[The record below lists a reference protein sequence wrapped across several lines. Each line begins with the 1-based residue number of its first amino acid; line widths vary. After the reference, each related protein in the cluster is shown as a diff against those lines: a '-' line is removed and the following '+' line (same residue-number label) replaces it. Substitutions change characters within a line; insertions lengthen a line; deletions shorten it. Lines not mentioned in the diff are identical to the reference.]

1 MASPERNR
9 VLVTAVA
16 ASTAVLVL
24 LVLLVSASTGS
35 RVADNAAR
43 LQWTNATLGTAALA
57 RLAAGQA
64 ATFEHLTEADV
75 VPAGALALADS
86 ELADVTEALDELVAA
101 APDESAESVEGLS
114 EFVDL
119 LASRPVEMDPIDA
132 AFAEQAAGLR
142 AELAEIQNEIEVS
155 QSSFG
160 RVSALLRII
169 VVLILP
175 VSAIVVYRRRAIR
188 QFEAARVQMEAQ
200 VEAEREVTRAKDQ
213 FIAGMSHEI
222 RTPLTA
228 IHGFSEILIDSPPDI
243 SVDRE
248 IVTVINNESG
258 ELGRMVDDF
267 IAASRLDGPG
277 IDVELVPTDLAE
289 VAAQTVDRFRRR
301 GVSIPIRGTSPL
313 ALADAGRTRQV
324 LVNLVS
330 NAIHH
335 GADPISIVLDAEG
348 DTVSCTVIDHG
359 PGVTKEMRERLYSR
373 FIHQGTDVLLTGT
386 LGLGTWV
393 AREFARAMGGTVTDR
408 RVEDE
413 THFTLSLPASR
424 VQVAS
429 SQATTEIGQ
438 LAAGSAS

>member
-16 ASTAVLVL
+16 AATAVLVL

-57 RLAAGQA
+57 RLAAGQVA
-64 ATFEHLTEADV
+64 IFEQLTEADV

-86 ELADVTEALDELVAA
+86 ELVDVTGALDELVTA
-101 APDESAESVEGLS
+101 APAEAAQGLS
-114 EFVDL
+114 DFVDL
-119 LASRPVEMDPIDA
+119 LAIRPVEMDPIDA

-142 AELAEIQNEIEVS
+142 AELASIQSEIEVS

-160 RVSALLRII
+160 RVSALLRVI

-243 SVDRE
+243 EVDRE

-289 VAAQTVDRFRRR
+289 VAAQTVQRFRHR
-301 GVSIPIRGTSPL
+301 GVSIQIRGTSPL
-313 ALADAGRTRQV
+313 ALADAGRARQV
-324 LVNLVS
+324 LVNLVA

-335 GADPISIVLDAEG
+335 GADPISILLDAEG

-359 PGVTKEMRERLYSR
+359 PGVPKEMQERLYSR

-393 AREFARAMGGTVTDR
+393 AREFARAMGGTVTDC
-408 RVEDE
+408 RVDDE
-413 THFTLSLPASR
+413 TRFTLSLPASK
-424 VQVAS
+424 VHVAS
-429 SQATTEIGQ
+429 SEATTDIGRV
-438 LAAGSAS
+438 AAGSAS

>member
-16 ASTAVLVL
+16 ASTAVVVL

-57 RLAAGQA
+57 RLAAGQVA
-64 ATFEHLTEADV
+64 IFEQLTEADV

-86 ELADVTEALDELVAA
+86 ELVDVTGALDELVIAAPAEAA
-101 APDESAESVEGLS
+101 AQGLS
-114 EFVDL
+114 DFVDL
-119 LASRPVEMDPIDA
+119 LAIRPVEMDPIDA

-142 AELAEIQNEIEVS
+142 AELASIQNEIEVS

-200 VEAEREVTRAKDQ
+200 VEAERQVTRAKDQ

-243 SVDRE
+243 GVDRE

-289 VAAQTVDRFRRR
+289 VAAQTVQRFRHR

-313 ALADAGRTRQV
+313 ALADAGRARQV
-324 LVNLVS
+324 LVNLVA

-335 GADPISIVLDAEG
+335 GADPISILLDAEG

-359 PGVTKEMRERLYSR
+359 PGVPKEMQGRLYSR

-393 AREFARAMGGTVTDR
+393 AREFARAMGGTVTDC
-408 RVEDE
+408 RVDDE
-413 THFTLSLPASR
+413 TRFTLSLPASK
-424 VQVAS
+424 VHVAS
-429 SQATTEIGQ
+429 SEATTDIGRV
-438 LAAGSAS
+438 AAGSAS